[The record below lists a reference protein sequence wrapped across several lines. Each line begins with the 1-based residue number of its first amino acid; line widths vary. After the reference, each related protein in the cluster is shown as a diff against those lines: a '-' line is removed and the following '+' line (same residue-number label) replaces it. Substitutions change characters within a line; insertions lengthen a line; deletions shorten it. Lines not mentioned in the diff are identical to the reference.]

1 MRGNDRI
8 NACLPD
14 ELIVEVF
21 RLLDS
26 KPSRDACSLVCKRW
40 LSLERLSRTTLRI
53 CATGSPDFVVDL
65 LARRFRNVRTVH
77 IDERLSISFP
87 TPPGRRR
94 ATDIAAVSSVRLH
107 SANGS
112 DDGVL
117 DSNSLSDAGMT
128 AIGDGFPKLEKLS
141 LIWCSSVS
149 SIGLTSLA
157 DKCKLLKS
165 LDLQGCY
172 VGDQG
177 LAAVGKCCKQL
188 EDLNLRFCEGLTDV
202 CLVELALGVGNSLKS
217 LGIAACAKITD
228 AAMEAVGVHC
238 KSLENLSLDAE
249 FIHNKGVV
257 SVAQGCPALKSLKLQ
272 CINVTDEALTAVGTS
287 CLSPEVLT
295 LYSFQKFTDK
305 GLRAIGKGCKKL
317 KNLIVSDCFFLGD
330 NALESIATGCK
341 ELTHLEV
348 NGCHNIGTLGL
359 ESIGKSCPRLTELAL
374 LYCQRI
380 GNFALSEVGRGCRF
394 LQSLRLE
401 DCSSI
406 GDEDICNIAKGCINL
421 KKLHIS
427 RCFEIGNKGVV
438 AVGDYCRSLTDLSLQ
453 FCYRVGDQALI
464 AVAQCSSLQYLNV
477 SGCHQIGDAGLIAIA
492 RSCPQISYLDVSILQ
507 NLGDMAMAELGEG
520 CPNLKDIVLSHCRQ
534 VTDVGINH
542 LVKNC
547 TMLTSCHMVYCPGI
561 TSDGVATVVS
571 SCPYIK
577 KVLVEKCKLL
587 REAMTGGCSIRAIWI
602 LNSLDAVVF
611 SRRFPVVEKRWRGV
625 CKSENEISAEGGLNS
640 SVFPLLPSDSELAA
654 AFVDRKRREG
664 SLRGF
669 GVRVSQSAEG
679 SDSWVDDPITRHIIG
694 IYISNE
700 EGGDDNLLWPLILHT
715 KGHYCILVLPMV
727 EPRHLKAFVKL
738 CNRSDCGNAVGVE
751 DSISTILLDLPSI
764 TGAFMVAHAIG
775 DIIIGDV
782 AEPEVVVS
790 ASPSVGGLLDSL
802 TGSIGI
808 SSISSRAKPVAAPVA
823 SSTPS
828 GIAATGTVTSDALK
842 TGSRPLDKDALR
854 TFISSS
860 MPFGTPLDLSFPNI
874 LSIRV
879 NGFSSSDLPPADLK
893 QPAWKPY
900 LYKGRQRI
908 LFSVHETVQA
918 ALYDRDEIPDSISIS
933 GQINCRAELEGLP
946 DVTFPLIGLNADHIE
961 VLSFHPC
968 VQVPEQ
974 GADKQ
979 AVIFSPP
986 LGNFVLMRYQAVC
999 GLGPPIKGFY
1009 QLSMVSED
1017 KGDFLF
1023 KLRLMDGY
1031 KSPLAMEFCT
1041 VTMPF
1046 PTRRVVSFDGTP
1058 SVGMVSTTD
1067 HSVEWKI
1074 VTGGR
1079 GLTKSIEATFPG
1091 KVQFAPWKPQKS
1103 PTSSSAFGSIAD
1115 EDSDIETDG
1124 NNNNMVNVDEFLTEK
1139 MSKDLHPAD
1148 LEEPFC
1154 WHAYNYAKVSFKIV
1168 GASLSG
1174 MSSDP
1179 KSVSI
1184 YPTVKAPVEFS
1195 TQVTSGDYILWNTL
1209 GRCPSVAV
1217 AKV

>member
-1 MRGNDRI
+1 
-8 NACLPD
+8 
-14 ELIVEVF
+14 
-21 RLLDS
+21 
-26 KPSRDACSLVCKRW
+26 
-40 LSLERLSRTTLRI
+40 
-53 CATGSPDFVVDL
+53 
-65 LARRFRNVRTVH
+65 
-77 IDERLSISFP
+77 
-87 TPPGRRR
+87 
-94 ATDIAAVSSVRLH
+94 
-107 SANGS
+107 
-112 DDGVL
+112 
-117 DSNSLSDAGMT
+117 
-128 AIGDGFPKLEKLS
+128 
-141 LIWCSSVS
+141 
-149 SIGLTSLA
+149 
-157 DKCKLLKS
+157 
-165 LDLQGCY
+165 
-172 VGDQG
+172 
-177 LAAVGKCCKQL
+177 
-188 EDLNLRFCEGLTDV
+188 
-202 CLVELALGVGNSLKS
+202 
-217 LGIAACAKITD
+217 
-228 AAMEAVGVHC
+228 
-238 KSLENLSLDAE
+238 
-249 FIHNKGVV
+249 
-257 SVAQGCPALKSLKLQ
+257 
-272 CINVTDEALTAVGTS
+272 
-287 CLSPEVLT
+287 
-295 LYSFQKFTDK
+295 
-305 GLRAIGKGCKKL
+305 
-317 KNLIVSDCFFLGD
+317 
-330 NALESIATGCK
+330 
-341 ELTHLEV
+341 
-348 NGCHNIGTLGL
+348 
-359 ESIGKSCPRLTELAL
+359 
-374 LYCQRI
+374 
-380 GNFALSEVGRGCRF
+380 
-394 LQSLRLE
+394 
-401 DCSSI
+401 
-406 GDEDICNIAKGCINL
+406 
-421 KKLHIS
+421 
-427 RCFEIGNKGVV
+427 
-438 AVGDYCRSLTDLSLQ
+438 
-453 FCYRVGDQALI
+453 
-464 AVAQCSSLQYLNV
+464 
-477 SGCHQIGDAGLIAIA
+477 
-492 RSCPQISYLDVSILQ
+492 
-507 NLGDMAMAELGEG
+507 
-520 CPNLKDIVLSHCRQ
+520 
-534 VTDVGINH
+534 
-542 LVKNC
+542 
-547 TMLTSCHMVYCPGI
+547 
-561 TSDGVATVVS
+561 
-571 SCPYIK
+571 
-577 KVLVEKCKLL
+577 
-587 REAMTGGCSIRAIWI
+587 MTGGCSIRAIWI

-625 CKSENEISAEGGLNS
+625 CKSENEISAEGS
-640 SVFPLLPSDSELAA
+640 FFPVLPSDSELAA

-775 DIIIGDV
+775 DIITGDV

-828 GIAATGTVTSDALK
+828 GIAATGTVTSDAHK

-874 LSIRV
+874 VSIRV

-908 LFSVHETVQA
+908 LFSVHETVHA

-974 GADKQ
+974 GSDKQ

-1023 KLRLMDGY
+1023 KLRLLDGY

-1074 VTGGR
+1074 VMGGR